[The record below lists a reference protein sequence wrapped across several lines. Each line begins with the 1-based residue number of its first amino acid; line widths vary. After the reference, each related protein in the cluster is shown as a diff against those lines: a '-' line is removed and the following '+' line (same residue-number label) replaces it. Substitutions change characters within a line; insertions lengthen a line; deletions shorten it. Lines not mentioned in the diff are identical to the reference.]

1 MTHHE
6 HDHPEFEQLSA
17 WIDGRLS
24 PDEGRAVETHL
35 ALCTECR
42 QRQRRLHW
50 LIGAARA
57 LPNEIEPPPALW
69 SDVHARILPAHSRI
83 RQRWLL
89 AAAALFLVVL
99 SSAVTTLLVRRPPVL
114 IVRRESTPMP
124 TTVAA
129 LPAPVRAVDADY
141 AGAIRELNES
151 LAEHRV
157 QLDPTTIA
165 KVEASLHVIDLAIA
179 EARQAL
185 AADPSSLTL
194 HDLLAATYERKV
206 ELLRRASALLPST

>member
-6 HDHPEFEQLSA
+6 HDHLELDQLSN

-24 PDEGRAVETHL
+24 PDERGAVERHL
-35 ALCTECR
+35 ALCTECS
-42 QRQRRLHW
+42 QRQGRLEW
-50 LIGAARA
+50 LVGAARA
-57 LPNEIEPPPALW
+57 LPSQIEPPPALW
-69 SDVHARILPAHSRI
+69 SGVHSRILPAHSRT

-89 AAAALFLVVL
+89 AAAALFLVAL
-99 SSAVTTLLVRRPPVL
+99 SSAVTTLLVRRPSVS
-114 IVRRESTPMP
+114 IVRRESRPVA

-129 LPAPVRAVDADY
+129 VSAPVRAVDADY

-151 LAEHRV
+151 LAEHRG

-185 AADPSSLTL
+185 AADPSNLTL